1 MVEGR
6 RGAVER
12 DAGARTSTPAA
23 TETAAVGT
31 PAGIAAAATR
41 PAEFDAT
48 DPVRGLTADEA
59 ARRAA
64 AGYANIASDASSRSL
79 WSILRANV
87 FTLFNGIVVT
97 GFVFLFALGRWQD
110 ALFGFAAIANAA
122 IGVTQE
128 YRAKRSLD
136 RLALLHA
143 PRARVVRDG
152 EEQELAVRE
161 VVLGDLLSLRAGDQV
176 TADGVVVDGVRL
188 EADESLLTGESDPVD
203 KLPGDRVLSGS
214 IVVGGQGRAIV
225 TAVGDDA
232 FAATLTA
239 EAKRF
244 SLVAS
249 ELRSSVDRIL
259 KWITWAIFPIMLIV
273 VNANMQAAG
282 GWQRAFETGA
292 WNDAATAS
300 VAAVIAMIPLGLV
313 LMTSIA
319 FAVGAVKLGSH
330 RVLVQELP
338 AVEGLARVD
347 LICLDKTG
355 TITTGDVR
363 FDAAHE
369 QGEHRP
375 EGWQRV
381 LAWYGADPEANATAR
396 CLAERYTDASG
407 LRVSEQIEFSSSRK
421 WSAVSFADAAHGTW
435 VLGAPEFVLA
445 GQADARATDTLHR
458 ARELAASGRR
468 TLLLA
473 HAELPL
479 DSERAVRAELPG
491 ALAPVALLTFREVV
505 RDDAAATLSYFA
517 KEGVAVRVIS
527 GDSPLTVAAVAREV
541 GLDAGEGYDARE
553 LPEDPAELGRVLDE
567 HRVFGRVTPTQ
578 KRAMVHAL
586 KARGHTVAMTGDGVN
601 DALAIKDADM
611 GIAMESGSAATK
623 AVARLVLLDN
633 RFSHLPGVVAEGRRV
648 IANIERVSM
657 LFLSKTAY
665 AVAMSVLFGIL
676 LWAFPLLPRQLS
688 VTDGLTI
695 GIPAF
700 LLALL
705 PNSRRYVPGFL
716 KRSLSFAIP
725 AGLVVAAAIAVVSG
739 VARASGD
746 AEEAVRT
753 ASMVT
758 LALIGLWILA
768 VLSRPFTWIKA
779 GVVAAMV
786 AGLALVLVV
795 PIAQQ
800 FLELS
805 MPGPT
810 TLRTMA
816 IAVPSGWILVE
827 AIGFWHRRRFGA
839 ASELGERRAARTRR

>member
-1 MVEGR
+1 MLLAGTPGAIAAEAAR
-6 RGAVER
+6 RAELEPT
-12 DAGARTSTPAA
+12 DP
-23 TETAAVGT
+23 AVGLSE
-31 PAGIAAAATR
+31 A
-41 PAEFDAT
+41 
-48 DPVRGLTADEA
+48 EA

-64 AGYANIASDASSRSL
+64 AGLANIATDASSRSL

-87 FTLFNGIVVT
+87 FTLFNGIVVG
-97 GFVFLFALGRWQD
+97 GFALLFALGRWQD

-128 YRAKRSLD
+128 YRAKRALD

-152 EEQELAVRE
+152 AEQELAVTG
-161 VVLGDLLSLRAGDQV
+161 VVLGDLLVLRAGDQV
-176 TADGVVVDGVRL
+176 TADGVVLDGLRL
-188 EADESLLTGESDPVD
+188 EVDESLLTGESDPVD

-214 IVVGGQGRAIV
+214 IVVAGQGAAVV
-225 TAVGDDA
+225 TAVGDRA

-249 ELRSSVDRIL
+249 ELRGSVDRIL
-259 KWITWAIFPIMLIV
+259 KWITWAIFPIMIVV

-282 GWQRAFETGA
+282 GWQHAIESGA
-292 WNDAATAS
+292 WRDAATAS

-330 RVLVQELP
+330 KVLVQELP

-355 TITTGDVR
+355 TITTGDIR
-363 FDAAHE
+363 FDGVHE
-369 QGEHRP
+369 LGDDRP
-375 EGWQRV
+375 TGWERV
-381 LAWYGADPEANATAR
+381 LAWHGAEPEANATAR
-396 CLAERYTDASG
+396 CLVERFPDDAGLAPAER
-407 LRVSEQIEFSSSRK
+407 IEFSSGRK
-421 WSAVSFADAAHGTW
+421 WSAVTFADGVSGTW
-435 VLGAPEFVLA
+435 VFGAPEFVLA
-445 GQADARATDTLHR
+445 DDGASGAAAGDALQRG
-458 ARELAASGRR
+458 RELAASGRR

-473 HAELPL
+473 HSPEPL
-479 DSERAVRAELPG
+479 DPDLVERAALPG
-491 ALAPVALLTFREVV
+491 GLRPVALLTFREVV
-505 RDDAAATLSYFA
+505 RDDAASTLRYFA

-541 GLDAGEGYDARE
+541 GLDAGEGFDARE
-553 LPEDPAELGRVLDE
+553 LPSDPAELGRVLDE
-567 HRVFGRVTPTQ
+567 HRVFGRVTPVQ

-586 KARGHTVAMTGDGVN
+586 KERGHTVAMTGDGVN

-623 AVARLVLLDN
+623 AVARIVLLDN

-657 LFLSKTAY
+657 LFLSKTSY
-665 AVAMSVLFGIL
+665 AITMSVLFGIL

-688 VTDGLTI
+688 ITDGLTI

-716 KRSLSFAIP
+716 RRSLSFAIP
-725 AGLVVAAAIAVVSG
+725 AGLVVAAAITVVSG
-739 VARASGD
+739 LARATGD
-746 AEEAVRT
+746 AEDAVRT

-758 LALIGLWILA
+758 LALIGLWILG

-779 GVVAAMV
+779 GVVLAMV

-805 MPGPT
+805 MPGHE
-810 TLRTMA
+810 TLVAMA
-816 IAVPSGWILVE
+816 WTVPAAWVLIES
-827 AIGFWHRRRFGA
+827 IGFWHRRRFGA
-839 ASELGERRAARTRR
+839 ASEIEVKRLRRRG

>member
-1 MVEGR
+1 MD
-6 RGAVER
+6 
-12 DAGARTSTPAA
+12 DATQL
-23 TETAAVGT
+23 E
-31 PAGIAAAATR
+31 
-41 PAEFDAT
+41 AT
-48 DPVRGLTADEA
+48 DPVRGLSRAEA
-59 ARRAA
+59 ERRAA
-64 AGYANIASDASSRSL
+64 SGFANIASDASSRSL

-87 FTLFNGIVVT
+87 FTLFNGIVVG
-97 GFVFLFALGRWQD
+97 GFALLFALGRWQD

-128 YRAKRSLD
+128 YRAKRALD

-161 VVLGDLLSLRAGDQV
+161 VVLGDLLVLRAGDQV
-176 TADGVVVDGVRL
+176 TADGVVLDGRRL

-214 IVVGGQGRAIV
+214 IVVAGQGRAVV
-225 TAVGDDA
+225 TAVGDQA

-249 ELRSSVDRIL
+249 ELRGSVDRIL
-259 KWITWAIFPIMLIV
+259 KWITWAIFPIMIVV

-282 GWQRAFETGA
+282 GWQHAIESGA
-292 WNDAATAS
+292 WRDAATAS

-330 RVLVQELP
+330 KVLVQELP

-355 TITTGDVR
+355 TITTGDIR
-363 FDAAHE
+363 FDGVHE
-369 QGEHRP
+369 LGGERP
-375 EGWQRV
+375 AEWERV
-381 LAWYGADPEANATAR
+381 LAWHGAEPEANATAR
-396 CLAERYTDASG
+396 CLTERFPDDGGIAPAD
-407 LRVSEQIEFSSSRK
+407 RIEFSSGRK
-421 WSAVSFADAAHGTW
+421 WSAVSFADGARGTW
-435 VLGAPEFVLA
+435 VFGAPEFVLA
-445 GQADARATDTLHR
+445 EGGAERAGAGAAAALQR
-458 ARELAASGRR
+458 GRELAASGRR

-473 HAELPL
+473 HSPEVLDAELV
-479 DSERAVRAELPG
+479 ERAALPG
-491 ALAPVALLTFREVV
+491 GLVPVALLTFREVV
-505 RDDAAATLSYFA
+505 RDDAASTLRYFA

-541 GLDAGEGYDARE
+541 GLDAGAGFDARE
-553 LPEDPAELGRVLDE
+553 LPSDPAELGRVLDE
-567 HRVFGRVTPTQ
+567 HRVFGRVTPVQ

-586 KARGHTVAMTGDGVN
+586 QERGHTVAMTGDGVN

-623 AVARLVLLDN
+623 AVARIVLLDN

-665 AVAMSVLFGIL
+665 AITMSVLFGIL

-716 KRSLSFAIP
+716 RRSLSFAIP
-725 AGLVVAAAIAVVSG
+725 AGLVVAGAITVVSG
-739 VARASGD
+739 IARATGD
-746 AEEAVRT
+746 AEDAVRT

-758 LALIGLWILA
+758 LALIGLWILG

-779 GVVAAMV
+779 GVVVAMV
-786 AGLALVLVV
+786 VGLALVLVV

-800 FLELS
+800 FLELA
-805 MPGPT
+805 MPGRE
-810 TLRTMA
+810 TLIAMA
-816 IAVPSGWILVE
+816 WAVPVAWVLIEG
-827 AIGFWHRRRFGA
+827 IGFWHRRRFGA
-839 ASELGERRAARTRR
+839 ASEIEVKRVRRRS

>member
-1 MVEGR
+1 M
-6 RGAVER
+6 
-12 DAGARTSTPAA
+12 
-23 TETAAVGT
+23 ETTRQDTGT
-31 PAGIAAAATR
+31 PEAIAAAAAR
-41 PAEFDAT
+41 PAELGAT
-48 DPVRGLTADEA
+48 DPVQGLTAGEA
-59 ARRAA
+59 AKRAA
-64 AGYANIASDASSRSL
+64 AGLANIASDASSRSL

-97 GFVFLFALGRWQD
+97 GFVFLFILGRWQD

-128 YRAKRSLD
+128 YRAKRALD

-152 EEQELAVRE
+152 AEQELAVRE
-161 VVLGDLLSLRAGDQV
+161 VVLGDLLALRAGDQV
-176 TADGVVVDGVRL
+176 TADGVVVEGLRL

-203 KLPGDRVLSGS
+203 KLAGDRVLSGS
-214 IVVGGQGRAIV
+214 ILVGGQGRAIV

-232 FAATLTA
+232 FAAKLTA

-282 GWQRAFETGA
+282 GWQRAVETGA

-363 FDAAHE
+363 FDGAHE
-369 QGEHRP
+369 QGEQRP

-396 CLAERYTDASG
+396 CLAERFTDASG
-407 LRVSEQIEFSSSRK
+407 LRVAEQIEFSSSRK
-421 WSAVSFADAAHGTW
+421 WSAVSFADAAEGTW

-445 GQADARATDTLHR
+445 GESGARAADALQRG
-458 ARELAASGRR
+458 RELAASGRR

-473 HAELPL
+473 HSETAL
-479 DSERAVRAELPG
+479 DAERAARAELPG

-541 GLDAGEGYDARE
+541 GLDAGDGFDARE

-586 KARGHTVAMTGDGVN
+586 QARGHTVAMTGDGVN

-665 AVAMSVLFGIL
+665 AIAMSVTFGIL

-716 KRSLSFAIP
+716 QRSLSFAIP

-746 AEEAVRT
+746 PEAAVRT

-768 VLSRPFTWIKA
+768 VLSRPFTWVKA

-800 FLELS
+800 FLELA

-816 IAVPSGWILVE
+816 IVVPSGWIVIE

-839 ASELGERRAARTRR
+839 ASELGERRPARPRG

>member
-1 MVEGR
+1 M
-6 RGAVER
+6 
-12 DAGARTSTPAA
+12 
-23 TETAAVGT
+23 
-31 PAGIAAAATR
+31 AAAATR
-41 PAEFDAT
+41 PAGFEAT
-48 DPVRGLTADEA
+48 DPRAGLRAAEA

-64 AGYANIASDASSRSL
+64 SGHANIANDASSRSI

-97 GFVFLFALGRWQD
+97 GFVFLFFLGRWQD
-110 ALFGFAAIANAA
+110 ALFGFAAITNAA

-128 YRAKRSLD
+128 YRAKRALD

-143 PRARVVRDG
+143 PKARVVRDG
-152 EEQELAVRE
+152 VELELGVRE

-176 TADGVVVDGVRL
+176 TADGVVVEGLRL

-203 KLPGDRVLSGS
+203 KQAGDRVLSGS

-282 GWQRAFETGA
+282 GWQHAIETGA

-330 RVLVQELP
+330 KVLVQELP

-363 FDAAHE
+363 FDDAHA
-369 QGEHRP
+369 QGEAQP
-375 EGWQRV
+375 DAWERV

-396 CLAERYTDASG
+396 CLAERFTDASG
-407 LRVSEQIEFSSSRK
+407 LAVAEQIEFSSARK

-445 GQADARATDTLHR
+445 GRTDARAADTLAR
-458 ARELAASGRR
+458 GRELAASGRR

-473 HAELPL
+473 HAEGAL
-479 DSERAVRAELPG
+479 DGELAARAELPG

-505 RDDAAATLSYFA
+505 RDDAASTLGYFA

-527 GDSPLTVAAVAREV
+527 GDSPLTVAAVARDV
-541 GLDAGEGYDARE
+541 GLDAGEGFDARE
-553 LPEDPAELGRVLDE
+553 LPDDPAELGRVLDE

-586 KARGHTVAMTGDGVN
+586 QARGHTVAMTGDGVN

-665 AVAMSVLFGIL
+665 AIAMSVTFGIL

-725 AGLVVAAAIAVVSG
+725 AGLVVAGAITVVSG
-739 VARASGD
+739 LARAYGD
-746 AEEAVRT
+746 PEPAVRT

-786 AGLALVLVV
+786 LGLVLVLVV

-800 FLELS
+800 FLQLQ
-805 MPGPT
+805 MPSAE
-810 TLRTMA
+810 TLTVMA
-816 IAVPSGWILVE
+816 ITVPSGWVLIE

-839 ASELGERRAARTRR
+839 ASELGERRPRAGRTGR

>member
-1 MVEGR
+1 MD
-6 RGAVER
+6 
-12 DAGARTSTPAA
+12 DATHLAARHL
-23 TETAAVGT
+23 E
-31 PAGIAAAATR
+31 
-41 PAEFDAT
+41 AT
-48 DPVRGLTADEA
+48 DPVAGLSRAEA

-64 AGYANIASDASSRSL
+64 AGLANIATDASSRSL

-87 FTLFNGIVVT
+87 FTLFNGIVVG
-97 GFVFLFALGRWQD
+97 GFALLFALGRWQD

-128 YRAKRSLD
+128 YRAKRALD

-143 PRARVVRDG
+143 PKARVVRDG

-161 VVLGDLLSLRAGDQV
+161 VVLGDLLVLRAGDQV
-176 TADGVVVDGVRL
+176 TADGVVLDGLRL

-214 IVVGGQGRAIV
+214 IVVAGQGSVEV
-225 TAVGDDA
+225 TAVGDQA

-259 KWITWAIFPIMLIV
+259 KWITWAIFPIMIVV

-282 GWQRAFETGA
+282 GWQHAIESGA
-292 WNDAATAS
+292 WRDAATAS

-330 RVLVQELP
+330 KVLVQELP

-363 FDAAHE
+363 FDGVHELGEARPAHWE
-369 QGEHRP
+369 
-375 EGWQRV
+375 RV
-381 LAWYGADPEANATAR
+381 LAWHGAEPEANATAR
-396 CLAERYTDASG
+396 CLAERFPDDEG
-407 LRVSEQIEFSSSRK
+407 LAPAERIEFSSGRK
-421 WSAVSFADAAHGTW
+421 WSAVSFADGAAGTW
-435 VLGAPEFVLA
+435 VFGAPEFVLA
-445 GQADARATDTLHR
+445 AEPAGRDAAAGAALEQG
-458 ARELAASGRR
+458 RELAASGRR

-473 HAELPL
+473 HAPAPL
-479 DSERAVRAELPG
+479 DADLVERAALPG
-491 ALAPVALLTFREVV
+491 GLVPVALLTFREVV
-505 RDDAAATLSYFA
+505 RDDAASTLRYFA
-517 KEGVAVRVIS
+517 KEGVEVRVIS

-541 GLDAGEGYDARE
+541 GLDAGEGFDARE
-553 LPEDPAELGRVLDE
+553 LPDDAVELGRVLDE
-567 HRVFGRVTPTQ
+567 HRVFGRVTPVQ

-586 KARGHTVAMTGDGVN
+586 KERGHTVAMTGDGVN

-623 AVARLVLLDN
+623 AVARIVLLDN

-657 LFLSKTAY
+657 LFLSKTSY
-665 AVAMSVLFGIL
+665 AITMSVLFGIL

-716 KRSLSFAIP
+716 RRSLSFAIP
-725 AGLVVAAAIAVVSG
+725 AGLVVAAAITVVSG
-739 VARASGD
+739 IARATGD
-746 AEEAVRT
+746 AEDAVRT

-758 LALIGLWILA
+758 LALIGLWILG

-779 GVVAAMV
+779 GVVLAMV

-795 PIAQQ
+795 PIAQE
-800 FLELS
+800 FLELA
-805 MPGPT
+805 MPGRD
-810 TLRTMA
+810 TLTAMA
-816 IAVPSGWILVE
+816 WTVPAAWVLIEG
-827 AIGFWHRRRFGA
+827 IGFWHRRRFGA
-839 ASELGERRAARTRR
+839 ASEIEVKRVRRRS